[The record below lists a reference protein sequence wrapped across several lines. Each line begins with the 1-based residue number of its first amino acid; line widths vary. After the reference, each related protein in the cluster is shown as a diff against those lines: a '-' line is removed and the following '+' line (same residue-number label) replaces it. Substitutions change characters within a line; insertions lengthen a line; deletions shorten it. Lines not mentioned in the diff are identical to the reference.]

1 MFERYT
7 QQARRVIFF
16 ARYEASVFAAS
27 SIQTEHLLL
36 ALLREDGASGNTL
49 SGNAAVKIRAHLEA
63 RGGPA
68 SRPGL
73 TDLPFSTES
82 MKALRY
88 ADEES
93 AAMQHSSIDCG
104 HLLLGLLRIDTGRV
118 ATALREAGIGYT
130 EYRKSV
136 AAVQHPPPGSGG
148 APAHTSSG
156 PLRQSARDLMRLLHI
171 VTAREYHD
179 WQSATPEVSGR
190 RERWGHLIALAA
202 AHRQWFE
209 RALSESEITESG
221 YPESNWTLAPL
232 YDSKSRRDLFGVWS
246 LLNRRIIQSIGDNTR
261 GEDQYT
267 LPHRL
272 RGSDS
277 AAGVG
282 KKVCGAMQ
290 NNLRGND
297 VARQA

>member
-1 MFERYT
+1 
-7 QQARRVIFF
+7 
-16 ARYEASVFAAS
+16 
-27 SIQTEHLLL
+27 
-36 ALLREDGASGNTL
+36 
-49 SGNAAVKIRAHLEA
+49 
-63 RGGPA
+63 
-68 SRPGL
+68 
-73 TDLPFSTES
+73 

-104 HLLLGLLRIDTGRV
+104 HLLLGLPRIDTGRV

-148 APAHTSSG
+148 APAYTSSG

-179 WQSATPEVSGR
+179 WQSATPEASGR
-190 RERWGHLIALAA
+190 SEKWGHLIALAA

-232 YDSKSRRDLFGVWS
+232 YDSKSRRDLFGLWLV
-246 LLNRRIIQSIGDNTR
+246 LNRRIIQSIGDIPEEKINIPCRIGSAEAIPLRELVRRYVERCKTI
-261 GEDQYT
+261 
-267 LPHRL
+267 L
-272 RGSDS
+272 RGMTWRDKLSL
-277 AAGVG
+277 AT
-282 KKVCGAMQ
+282 
-290 NNLRGND
+290 LF
-297 VARQA
+297 

>member
-1 MFERYT
+1 MFERYA

-16 ARYEASVFAAS
+16 ARYEASEVASS

-36 ALLREDGASGNTL
+36 AFLREDGASGNTL

-93 AAMQHSSIDCG
+93 AAMQH
-104 HLLLGLLRIDTGRV
+104 
-118 ATALREAGIGYT
+118 
-130 EYRKSV
+130 
-136 AAVQHPPPGSGG
+136 PPPGSGG

-156 PLRQSARDLMRLLHI
+156 PLRQSARDLMRLLQI

-232 YDSKSRRDLFGVWS
+232 YDSKSRRDLFGLWLV
-246 LLNRRIIQSIGDNTR
+246 LNRRIIQSIRDIPEEKINIPCRIGSAEAIPLRELVRRYVERCKTI
-261 GEDQYT
+261 
-267 LPHRL
+267 L
-272 RGSDS
+272 RGMTWRDKLSL
-277 AAGVG
+277 AT
-282 KKVCGAMQ
+282 
-290 NNLRGND
+290 LF
-297 VARQA
+297 